1 MAREV
6 FIDLQINYSDPRELR
21 LRLQACALAA
31 VTQENWHLAAILYR
45 AIAEVDLTKAIADSN
60 GDAAWNAHTAGIHP
74 IVQPRTAQDGV
85 RGPTGDGNADLIALQ
100 LEAHRQKGRAE
111 SAALFN
117 QAMAAGCMC
126 EWGSDRYDYMVRTT
140 FDQACKVHLMT
151 DPVAKLEG

>member
-1 MAREV
+1 MARDIELN
-6 FIDLQINYSDPRELR
+6 FENSDNHPSELR
-21 LRLQACALAA
+21 RRLKASAA
-31 VTQENWHLAAILYR
+31 HAAEQEKWHLAAILYR
-45 AIAEVDLTKAIADSN
+45 AIAELDLEKVIADSN

-85 RGPTGDGNADLIALQ
+85 RGPTGDGNADLAALQ

-111 SAALFN
+111 SAARFN

-126 EWGSDRYDYMVRTT
+126 EWRDDRYGYMVRTG
-140 FDQACKVHLMT
+140 FDQACKVHVMT